1 MELTMNTRSDPAD
14 TRNPAHGLNP
24 LDIDALVEARHPD
37 AFSMLGLHETDLG
50 HVVRVFLPGA
60 SSVSVADAGNGEHL
74 GSLARIHDAGL
85 YAGFVTR
92 PAAYRLKIDWHGTP
106 QETHD
111 TYSFGPVLSDE
122 WLDRLSQADPYA
134 VLECL
139 GSRPITHGGVAGVR
153 FAVWAPNARRV
164 SVVGDFNTWDGRRHP
179 MRLRHN
185 AGVWELFI
193 PGIGAG
199 TRYKYEIV
207 TRDGHTLPLKADP
220 CAMQSEKPPSTAS
233 VVADADAIDHYAWTD
248 AEWMNTRGD
257 KQTPQSP
264 ITIYEA
270 HAESWLRVPEEDN
283 RGMNWHELAERLIP
297 YAKGMGF
304 THLEFMPIAEH
315 PFGGSWGYQPLGQF
329 APSARFGTPEQFA
342 EFVNRAHEAGLG
354 VIIDWVP
361 AHFPND
367 AHGLVQFD
375 GTPLYE
381 HADPREGYH
390 QDWNTMIYN
399 LGRNEVSAFLIASG
413 LAWLK
418 RYHVDGLRV
427 DAVAS
432 MLYRDYS
439 RKAGEWVPNIYGGR
453 ENLESIAFLKR
464 LNHEVRQIPGAITV
478 AEESTAWP
486 GVTANVE
493 SGGLGFDFKWNMG
506 WMHDTLHYMQED
518 PVYRQYHHHLYTFG
532 MVYAYSERFVL
543 PLSHDEVVHGKGSL
557 INKMPGDRWQKFANL
572 RAYFGFMWT
581 HPGKKL
587 LFMGGEFG
595 QFAEFNHDE
604 SPHWHLLDD
613 SMHGGLQKLV
623 RDLNHLYT
631 SEPALHKLDSDSRG
645 FEWLV
650 GDDNANSVYAYR
662 RTDAE
667 GRDVVVVCN
676 MTPVPRLAYRIGLPR
691 RGRWSE
697 VFNSDASIYGGSNM
711 GNGGVIHTDD
721 YPSHGREQSAALT
734 LPPLATI
741 VLRAD

>member
-1 MELTMNTRSDPAD
+1 
-14 TRNPAHGLNP
+14 
-24 LDIDALVEARHPD
+24 
-37 AFSMLGLHETDLG
+37 
-50 HVVRVFLPGA
+50 
-60 SSVSVADAGNGEHL
+60 
-74 GSLARIHDAGL
+74 
-85 YAGFVTR
+85 
-92 PAAYRLKIDWHGTP
+92 
-106 QETHD
+106 
-111 TYSFGPVLSDE
+111 
-122 WLDRLSQADPYA
+122 
-134 VLECL
+134 
-139 GSRPITHGGVAGVR
+139 
-153 FAVWAPNARRV
+153 
-164 SVVGDFNTWDGRRHP
+164 
-179 MRLRHN
+179 
-185 AGVWELFI
+185 
-193 PGIGAG
+193 
-199 TRYKYEIV
+199 
-207 TRDGHTLPLKADP
+207 LPLKADP

-248 AEWMNTRGD
+248 ADWMATRGG

-270 HAESWLRVPEEDN
+270 HAESWLRVPEEAN

-418 RYHVDGLRV
+418 RYHIDGLRV

-486 GVTANVE
+486 GVTASVE

-613 SMHGGLQKLV
+613 SLHGGLQKLV

-631 SEPALHKLDSDSRG
+631 SEPALHKLDSDARG
-645 FEWLV
+645 FEWIV

-667 GRDVVVVCN
+667 GRDLVVVCN

-697 VFNSDASIYGGSNM
+697 VFNSDASIYGGSNT